1 MTVFFRGRLLTDLFT
16 PVIDATDMPDS
27 GLLCTTAAGTPI
39 VLCKIGDDFHAVSNQ
54 CTHAQA
60 TFEGGR
66 LRRYRLICPL
76 HGAMFDVRSG
86 KPNGQLARAPLRVF
100 PVRVTD
106 DGVVE
111 VDVASVN
118 DAPDDRAD

>member
-1 MTVFFRGRLLTDLFT
+1 
-16 PVIDATDMPDS
+16 MPDS

-39 VLCKIGDDFHAVSNQ
+39 VLCQVGDEFHAVSNQ

-76 HGAMFDVRSG
+76 HGAMFDVRT
-86 KPNGQLARAPLRVF
+86 GQPKGTLARGPLAVF
-100 PVRVTD
+100 ETRISEA
-106 DGVVE
+106 GMVE
-111 VDVASVN
+111 VNVGDQVAAQ
-118 DAPDDRAD
+118 APQ